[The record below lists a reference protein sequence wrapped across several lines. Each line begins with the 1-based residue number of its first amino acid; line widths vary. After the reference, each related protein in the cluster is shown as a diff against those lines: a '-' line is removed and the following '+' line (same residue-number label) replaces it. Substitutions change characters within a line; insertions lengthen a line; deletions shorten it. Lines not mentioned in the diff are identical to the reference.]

1 MYTRGV
7 SAGESE
13 RTGAGAHGD
22 AWVLRGLDERGLAA
36 RGHALGRCLRAGDVV
51 LLDGPMGA
59 GKTTLTRA
67 IARGLGVDHPG
78 RVQSPTFTL
87 CMVHRGPVPL
97 VHVDLFRLGD
107 DTSPEIGGGAGFDAL
122 GLDDMLEGAGL
133 LGEDVGS
140 GHALVVEWG
149 TRWRTPPV
157 DRLTLELSPV
167 SPDRRDL
174 AATAWGPRSAALLAA
189 WAEVGASSSY

>member
-1 MYTRGV
+1 M
-7 SAGESE
+7 SAGDNE
-13 RTGAGAHGD
+13 RTSAGARGT
-22 AWVLRGLDERGLAA
+22 AWVCSGLDERALAV

-67 IARGLGVDHPG
+67 IARGLGVDHPE

-87 CMVHRGPVPL
+87 CMVHRGRVPL

-107 DTSPEIGGGAGFDAL
+107 DDDPAIGGAAGFDSL

-133 LGEDVGS
+133 AGEDVGP

-149 TRWRTPPV
+149 TRWRPPPA
-157 DRLTLELSPV
+157 DRLTLALSPT

-174 AATAWGPRSAALLAA
+174 TAVAWGPRSAALLAA
-189 WAEVGASSSY
+189 WTDAVSSY